1 MIHLKRFYHSAMRKE
16 KLNTTVQFPDASLDM
31 KKYAAFS
38 SKCRNLISDLD
49 HVTKNDGVY
58 NLFGISHHSG
68 SLYEGHYIR

>member
-1 MIHLKRFYHSAMRKE
+1 MRKE

-31 KKYAAFS
+31 KKYAPFS
-38 SKCRNLISDLD
+38 SKCRNLIYDLD